1 MVSRTIHF
9 TMLVSWAGRPILAA
23 MREQWR
29 CQDEAA
35 RCWDGRNRRDGLQ
48 SQSGTVWRIL
58 RPRCSQ
64 ATSRTGAHAAPST
77 ERRTSRSFSWKC
89 SNYACAP
96 IGGFNFAF
104 DVEQNSTIT
113 GTFVLRSRGFGL
125 PGAFGAGP
133 LWSPIARPYACC
145 CDTLTIASPP
155 TASAG
160 SGIRSASRFFYE
172 VFGRVV

>member
-113 GTFVLRSRGFGL
+113 GAFVLRSRGFGL
-125 PGAFGAGP
+125 PSAF
-133 LWSPIARPYACC
+133 
-145 CDTLTIASPP
+145 
-155 TASAG
+155 SAG
-160 SGIRSASRFFYE
+160 ALCRALAPLRVLLRHTYDCLAAYRIGRLRNQVGEPFFYE

>member
-96 IGGFNFAF
+96 IGGFNFPF

-113 GTFVLRSRGFGL
+113 GAFVLRSRGFGL
-125 PGAFGAGP
+125 PSAFSAGA
-133 LWSPIARPYACC
+133 LWSRTRAFTRAVATHLRLPRRLPHRPA
-145 CDTLTIASPP
+145 PE
-155 TASAG
+155 
-160 SGIRSASRFFYE
+160 SGRRA
-172 VFGRVV
+172 VFL